1 MGQNLSGRIFS
12 QEKVEFLNR
21 ASGFNF
27 TLHQTKIHFFYSPGT
42 LMASINTAQ
51 LIIFL
56 RP

>member
-27 TLHQTKIHFFYSPGT
+27 TLHQTKIHFFDSPGT